1 MSALNRRSF
10 LTSAVAVS
18 AALTLGGALD
28 SLPAYAAAPAN
39 RPGRAWLRDAR
50 IGLFLHWG
58 MRTVPE
64 YTDVEAWEA
73 RVTGDGWSAGYWVDE
88 AIKLHASY
96 LVLASFHSRL
106 GYARTW
112 PSRIPGSPRTQRDFL
127 GELIAAAKDK
137 GLKVVLYMTDDPQ
150 WHNESG
156 FEYLDSAAY
165 SAHKG
170 QSVDLT
176 TRDGFGMFSYD
187 NFVEVMADYPDLAGF
202 WIDNDNAYWEQ
213 SGLYERIRRERP
225 EMTLSNN
232 NEDTPIMDM
241 VSHEQKSGMLPDYDY
256 AAATWTPLPRL
267 AEGCFTTAGR
277 WWYNGTDNTV
287 NEALTLRRIISNC
300 GASIR
305 SLVAEGAQHGG
316 RFPARTEAF
325 NNAAKTWLDGVW
337 GSLRGTEG
345 GGYLYGGLQPGR
357 LPDDGF
363 VTVTV
368 DRDDPTTQYLHITT
382 RPSGDTVEVRDNAH
396 TVRRVEDF
404 RTGRRLAFEQ
414 RDGCLTVSGI
424 TRWDPYDTVLKIRT
438 APRRTVLIPPDGIT
452 ATATSSASG
461 FPAANLVDG
470 DFTTYWDAGDTI
482 PVSVTLD
489 VGRVRHLAYLALNQR
504 EWSPTQNRE
513 TFGRKEDSARIKD
526 YRVFT
531 SDDGVTWSQ
540 EPVAAGVLE
549 SAKGVR
555 FIDLGVRCRYARLDV
570 DSTWAAET
578 VPAFYRKLRID
589 HVGVATHHPRGGGRG

>member
-1 MSALNRRSF
+1 MTAFSRRNF
-10 LTSAVAVS
+10 LASAVAVS

-28 SLPAYAAAPAN
+28 SLPAYAADPDYH
-39 RPGRAWLRDAR
+39 PGHPWLRESR

-58 MRTVPE
+58 MRTIPE

-73 RVTGDGWSAGYWVDE
+73 RVTGDGWSADYWVDE

-96 LVLASFHSRL
+96 LVLTSFHSKL
-106 GYARTW
+106 GYVRTW
-112 PSRIPGSPRTQRDFL
+112 PSRIPGSPRTRRDFL
-127 GELIAAAKDK
+127 GELIAAAKAK

-150 WHNESG
+150 WHDETG
-156 FEYLDSAAY
+156 HDYLDSAAY

-170 QSVDLT
+170 RDVDIS

-202 WIDNDNAYWEQ
+202 WIDNDNAYWETN
-213 SGLYERIRRERP
+213 GLYERIRRERP

-241 VSHEQKSGMLPDYDY
+241 VSHEQKRGMLPDYDY

-267 AEGCFTTAGR
+267 AEGCFTVAGR
-277 WWYNGTDNTV
+277 WWYNGSDNSV
-287 NEALTLRRIISNC
+287 DYPLTLRRIISNC

-316 RFPARTEAF
+316 RFPAKTEAF
-325 NNAAKTWLDGVW
+325 NDFAKTWLDGAW
-337 GSLRGTEG
+337 GALEGTEG
-345 GGYLYGGLQPGR
+345 GGYLYGGMQPGWIA
-357 LPDDGF
+357 DGGF
-363 VTVTV
+363 VAVTV
-368 DRDDPTTQYLHITT
+368 AKDDPTTQYLHITT
-382 RPSGDTVEVRDNAH
+382 RPSGDTVRIRDNAH
-396 TVRRVEDF
+396 KVWRVEDF
-404 RTGRRLAFEQ
+404 RTGERLAFTQ
-414 RDGCLTVSGI
+414 ADGYLTVSGI
-424 TRWDPYDTVLKIRT
+424 TQWDTYDTVLTVRT
-438 APRRTVLIPPDGIT
+438 AEDRIGLIPPSEIT
-452 ATATSSASG
+452 ATATSSKSG
-461 FPAANLVDG
+461 YPAAHLVDG

-489 VGRVRHLAYLALNQR
+489 VGEVRPVAYLALNQR

-526 YRVFT
+526 YRVYV
-531 SDDGVTWSQ
+531 SDDGKAWSQ
-540 EPVAAGVLE
+540 DPVAVGVLE

-555 FIDLGVRCRYARLDV
+555 FIDLGVRCRYVRLDV
-570 DSTWAAET
+570 DSTWAADS
-578 VPAFYRKLRID
+578 VPAFYHKLLVD
-589 HVGVATHHPRGGGRG
+589 HIGVGEHYPRGVGHV